1 VKNRRLPDPLR
12 PGLAWLAL
20 LALCVAG
27 CGYQFAASG
36 TNLPSNA
43 HTIYVEKFANLT
55 RITGVSD
62 QFMRY
67 LKDEIA
73 RHDRLKLVDNQRDAD
88 LTLSGAV
95 IANEQIP
102 GAFNA
107 VLEPTIYAESLVVRA
122 ALTDNRTHKVIWSVN
137 SLADTEQFPVVSQAV
152 VTTTPTFLQQNLRA
166 NDLAQMTD
174 IQVARTQELSAR
186 DQMMAG
192 LAQHLYD
199 AMSEGF

>member
-1 VKNRRLPDPLR
+1 MKNGRLPNPLR
-12 PGLAWLAL
+12 PGLAWLAV

-43 HTIYVEKFANLT
+43 RTIYVAKFANLT

-73 RHDRLKLVDNQRDAD
+73 RHDRLELVDKQRDAD
-88 LTLSGAV
+88 LTLSGSV

-102 GAFNA
+102 GAFNS

-137 SLADTEQFPVVSQAV
+137 SLTNTQQFPVVSQAV
-152 VTTTPTFLQQNLRA
+152 VATTPTFLQQNLRA

>member
-1 VKNRRLPDPLR
+1 MKTGRLTNRLR
-12 PGLAWLAL
+12 QALASLVILAL
-20 LALCVAG
+20 SLAG

-43 HTIYVEKFANLT
+43 HTIYVAKFANPT
-55 RITGVSD
+55 RHTGISE

-73 RHDRLKLVDNQRDAD
+73 KHDRLELVDSPRNAD
-88 LTLSGAV
+88 LTLSGVV
-95 IANEQIP
+95 ISNEQLP
-102 GAFNA
+102 GAFNS
-107 VLEPTIYAESLVVRA
+107 VLEPTTYSNSLAVNA
-122 ALTDNRTHKVIWSVN
+122 SLMDNRTHKVIWSVN
-137 SLADTEQFPVVSQAV
+137 NFTDVEQFSVVSQAV
-152 VTTTPTFLQQNLRA
+152 VTTTPSFLQQNLRA
-166 NDLAQMTD
+166 NDLAKMTD